1 MRLPDRRKNNNL
13 MPRRLAAAIL
23 SALLCV
29 LLLMPGTAACAAETL
44 PTDGNDLEWDVF
56 ITDAPDAA
64 TPEAPADTAD
74 TDAEPD
80 AGTEPAAT
88 SAAQQKGK
96 GRYFV
101 TKTHII
107 ISCIVAFGLAILIA
121 VLQAKKRFK

>member
-1 MRLPDRRKNNNL
+1 MKLSDRRRSCKL
-13 MPRRLAAAIL
+13 TPRRLAAAIL
-23 SALLCV
+23 TALFCV
-29 LLLMPGTAACAAETL
+29 LLLMPGTAARAAESL

-64 TPEAPADTAD
+64 TEAPAGT
-74 TDAEPD
+74 
-80 AGTEPAAT
+80 AGTDTESGTAAEPAAT
-88 SAAQQKGK
+88 AETQQKGK

-107 ISCIVAFGLAILIA
+107 ISCVVAFGLAILIA

>member
-1 MRLPDRRKNNNL
+1 M
-13 MPRRLAAAIL
+13 LAYSTL
-23 SALLCV
+23 ELLNSFLVLKYDLCV

-88 SAAQQKGK
+88 SVAQQKGK

>member
-1 MRLPDRRKNNNL
+1 MRLSDRRIFNNST
-13 MPRRLAAAIL
+13 PCRLAAAIL
-23 SALLCV
+23 TALLCV
-29 LLLMPGTAACAAETL
+29 LLLMPGTAARAAETL

-64 TPEAPADTAD
+64 TPEAPADTAGTD
-74 TDAEPD
+74 TGSGTA
-80 AGTEPAAT
+80 TEPAAT
-88 SAAQQKGK
+88 PETQQKGK

-107 ISCIVAFGLAILIA
+107 ISCVVAFGLAILIA